1 MLLRTTYV
9 AAALVA
15 TLTAAGSTGAF
26 AADGYVTAESR
37 YGTATISAPVRRGGP
52 TGMEVRLPGGTWID
66 CHLSCSEALRRE
78 TIDFWQNHRGNGENG
93 GNDGPGYFRWRR

>member
-66 CHLSCSEALRRE
+66 CHHRCSEALRRE
-78 TIDFWQNHRGNGENG
+78 TIDFWQNHNSRRDG
-93 GNDGPGYFRWRR
+93 GDGPGYFLWRR